1 MIEHRN
7 HEFVTVKG

>member
-7 HEFVTVKG
+7 QVGYSNL

>member
-7 HEFVTVKG
+7 TNYDKN